1 MWKMSEFAP
10 IVQISYNRAN
20 VLHETLLNLARC
32 EGIQNHDIY
41 AYVDGPRNAADS
53 CKVAENVQVLKN
65 FRGSYLPQM
74 EIIQRKYNL
83 GCLKNMYESVSAVLN
98 RFGKAI
104 IIEDDIL
111 VSRTFLR
118 YVDAGLRLYAKDK
131 RIWAI
136 NGYLDFKMKIKSYYH
151 HDIFLAPRHSAW
163 GWGTW
168 KDRWEDVDFTLSDF
182 EEFISDTSNLSKING
197 CGRDMLPMLRAQ
209 YLGRLNTWDVQCTY
223 HMVKN
228 GLFSVRPCLSL
239 VKNIGTGT
247 SCEHCVQYNV
257 CCAKQKYFNFL
268 PVLESDIQ
276 TDIGLLEKF
285 SRLRDLPCFP
295 LRVLRKGF
303 HVLRTYLGS
312 ENRAPSPCMR

>member
-1 MWKMSEFAP
+1 MNDFAP
-10 IVQISYNRAN
+10 IVQISYNRAS
-20 VLHETLLNLARC
+20 VLQETLLNLAC
-32 EGIQNHDIY
+32 CDGIQNHDIY
-41 AYVDGPRNAADS
+41 AYVDGPRTVADS
-53 CKVAENVQVLKN
+53 RKVGENVRVLEN
-65 FRGSYLPQM
+65 FKGSYLPRM
-74 EIIQRKYNL
+74 EIIQREHNL
-83 GCLKNMYESVSAVLN
+83 GCLANMYESISDVLN

-118 YVDAGLRLYAKDK
+118 YVDAGLRFYANDK

-136 NGYLDFKMKIKSYYH
+136 NGYLDFKMKIKTCYR

-168 KDRWEDVDFTLSDF
+168 KDRWASVDFSLSDL
-182 EEFISDTSNLSKING
+182 EEFISNPQNLLKITAS
-197 CGRDMLPMLRAQ
+197 GRDMLPMLKAQ
-209 YLGRLNTWDVQCTY
+209 YQGRLNTWDVQCTY

-247 SCEHCVQYNV
+247 ECEHCIQYNV
-257 CCAKQKYFNFL
+257 CCAKQEYFNFL
-268 PVLESDIQ
+268 PVFESNIQPDIR
-276 TDIGLLEKF
+276 LLERF
-285 SRLRDLPCFP
+285 SEIKNLPCFP

-303 HVLRTYLGS
+303 YALRRYLGS
-312 ENRAPSPCMR
+312 ENRAPKPCLV